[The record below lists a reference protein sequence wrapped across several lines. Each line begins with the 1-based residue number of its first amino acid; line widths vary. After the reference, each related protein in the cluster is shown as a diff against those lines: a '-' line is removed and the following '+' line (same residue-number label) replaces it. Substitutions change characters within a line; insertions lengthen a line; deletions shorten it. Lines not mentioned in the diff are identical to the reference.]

1 MVLRYRQ
8 VPFEERLNYKD
19 VSGTFC
25 YDEAGKMLHSK
36 WHGDI
41 AGTLCIS
48 HVKDSAEIAPLSTAL
63 PGRSPHERACG

>member
-25 YDEAGKMLHSK
+25 YDEAGKTLHSK

-41 AGTLCIS
+41 AGTLYIPRYWWAS
-48 HVKDSAEIAPLSTAL
+48 LMRLASPNLVLSEGETIA
-63 PGRSPHERACG
+63 